1 MVCNPEQRVIGVWRG
16 KVAVLYPGAREHRGM
31 ERESGSSVPRRKEA
45 TGYGE
50 GKWQFCTP
58 AQRSNGVWERKVA
71 VLYPGAREQRGM
83 KPEVRELP
91 AIWKDL
97 KYYEESGRKNEGD
110 GRNH

>member
-16 KVAVLYPGAREHRGM
+16 KVAVLYPAAREHRGM
-31 ERESGSSVPRRKEA
+31 E
-45 TGYGE
+45 
-50 GKWQFCTP
+50 
-58 AQRSNGVWERKVA
+58 
-71 VLYPGAREQRGM
+71 
-83 KPEVRELP
+83 PEVRELP